1 MAIWHYKAKY
11 DSINLLNQAEP
22 SDQEKLLTEMVAHCR
37 KWDPIYKYNA
47 LDLYPELAEIFKKYG
62 Y

>member
-1 MAIWHYKAKY
+1 MQVQQ
-11 DSINLLNQAEP
+11 SINLLNQSEP
-22 SDQEKLLTEMVAHCR
+22 NDQEKLLEQMVEHCR